1 MPEMSTLGML
11 RQEDGEFKG
20 SLGYTARHC
29 LIKKE
34 RKEKKRKVTL

>member
-20 SLGYTARHC
+20 SLGYTARLC
-29 LIKKE
+29 LKKTKINKIK
-34 RKEKKRKVTL
+34 VLL